1 MQEIFLKMKYFYLLM
16 LLLTLSINN
25 ESKADNYFEQASPKY
40 EIRAV
45 WLTTIGG
52 IDWPKSYNEKSQ
64 KAELISILDNLKKA
78 GINMVFLQTRVRG
91 TTIYP
96 SAIEPWDGCITGH
109 PGKAPSYD
117 PLRFAIDECHKR
129 GMQLHAWV
137 VTIPIGKWDKLGC
150 TSLRKKHPKMVIKIG
165 EDGYMN
171 PENPETADYLV
182 RCCREIV
189 KNYDIDGIHL
199 DYIRYPET
207 WKGKPNKDA
216 ARKNITRIVSNIYK
230 DINIYKP
237 WVMLSC
243 APIGKHDDLTR
254 YSSYGWNA
262 RKRVFQDVQQW
273 MKDGIMDAIFPM
285 MYFRDNHFFPFAL
298 DWNEHSYGK
307 FVVPGLGIY
316 FLDPKEGKWVITDVE
331 RQMKMIRDNG
341 MGHSFFRSK
350 FLTDNCQG
358 IYDFT
363 KQFNSTPSLIPP
375 MWWKS
380 AKKPDAPLWL
390 VIDNDSLLN
399 WYKVEGDITYNVYA
413 SEDFPVDINIAS
425 NLIKARM
432 TSTSMIID
440 KRKTLNYAITVQDR
454 YGQESMPIQLSVPR
468 TKRDTDTSV
477 SSNIAIIT
485 NEFKLP
491 VRPSTIDADFII
503 IENLL
508 GAEVK
513 VVSYKSNMI
522 NVSDLPEG
530 IYQWRTLGRK
540 GRNHRMGFFSIDRK
554 HTNR

>member
-1 MQEIFLKMKYFYLLM
+1 
-16 LLLTLSINN
+16 
-25 ESKADNYFEQASPKY
+25 
-40 EIRAV
+40 
-45 WLTTIGG
+45 
-52 IDWPKSYNEKSQ
+52 
-64 KAELISILDNLKKA
+64 
-78 GINMVFLQTRVRG
+78 
-91 TTIYP
+91 
-96 SAIEPWDGCITGH
+96 
-109 PGKAPSYD
+109 
-117 PLRFAIDECHKR
+117 
-129 GMQLHAWV
+129 
-137 VTIPIGKWDKLGC
+137 
-150 TSLRKKHPKMVIKIG
+150 
-165 EDGYMN
+165 
-171 PENPETADYLV
+171 
-182 RCCREIV
+182 
-189 KNYDIDGIHL
+189 
-199 DYIRYPET
+199 
-207 WKGKPNKDA
+207 
-216 ARKNITRIVSNIYK
+216 
-230 DINIYKP
+230 
-237 WVMLSC
+237 MLSC

-454 YGQESMPIQLSVPR
+454 YGQESMPIQLSIPR
-468 TKRDTDTSV
+468 TKRYTDTSV
-477 SSNIAIIT
+477 SSNITIIT

-540 GRNHRMGFFSIDRK
+540 GRNHRMGFFAIDRR